1 MWDKLWYDTDIMP
14 DPEHTPPKAL
24 IEVTA
29 GELDTNPAFASLSDV
44 RAESV
49 WLANFSSLNTRAAY
63 QRAVGSFIATVGIAT
78 PDDLYSVK
86 QAHVLAW
93 RASMEDAGLSQASIA
108 SRLAALSS
116 LYRHLTDLQL
126 TPSNPVAGV
135 RRPKTG
141 NAGTGAGKSPTLS
154 KRQVRAMLDAP
165 DTKALQG
172 LRDRALLHVYFYAG
186 ARCTEPT
193 LLKVRDFTYDNE
205 FPILKFT
212 IKGNKANT
220 VAINL
225 ECAAAIR
232 AYLDQAPHSRDPE
245 AYLFQAHKRG
255 KPGQPLDRSTVFYHF
270 RRYAAKAGIGV
281 AVFPHMARA
290 TMITAAYEAGATGEA
305 IQRTVGHSSITT
317 TEGYNHTAK
326 KHRDSASLKLG
337 Y

>member
-1 MWDKLWYDTDIMP
+1 MSNH
-14 DPEHTPPKAL
+14 PEIPVNPL
-24 IEVTA
+24 IEITNT
-29 GELDTNPAFASLSDV
+29 ELEQSAAFAALTEV

-49 WLANFSSLNTRAAY
+49 WLANYASRNTRAAY

-78 PDDLYSVK
+78 PEDLYAVK

-93 RASMEDAGLSQASIA
+93 RSSMEEAGLSPASIA
-108 SRLAALSS
+108 SRLAPLSS
-116 LYRHLTDLQL
+116 LYKHLTDRQL
-126 TPSNPVAGV
+126 TTSNPVAGV

-141 NAGTGAGKSPTLS
+141 NAGLGAGKSPTLS

-165 DTKALQG
+165 NTDTLQG
-172 LRDRALLHVYFYAG
+172 LRDRALLHIYFFVG

-193 LLKVRDFTYDNE
+193 LLRVRDFTYDNE
-205 FPILKFT
+205 FPILHLT
-212 IKGNKANT
+212 IKGNKTNT

-232 AYLDQAPHSRDPE
+232 AYLDQAAHSRDPE
-245 AYLFQAHKRG
+245 AYMFHAKINGREG
-255 KPGQPLDRSTVFYHF
+255 RPMNRSTMYYHF
-270 RRYAAKAGIGV
+270 RRYAAKAGV
-281 AVFPHMARA
+281 DMTAFPHMARA
-290 TMITAAYEAGATGEA
+290 TMITSAYEAGATGEA

-326 KHRDSASLKLG
+326 KHRQSASLKVG